1 MSAALHR
8 RVLVLETGKQADNIP
23 RMVLVCRAGREGD
36 ALTGLNLPDGDSY
49 LHRLPGESM
58 DTLKARARASIKK
71 PGGLAVAFACYDD

>member
-1 MSAALHR
+1 MSAALRR
-8 RVLVLETGKQADNIP
+8 RVMVLETGKQADNIP

-36 ALTGLNLPDGDSY
+36 TLSGLNLPDGA

-58 DTLKARARASIKK
+58 DALKARARASIKK